1 MQAIDP
7 PSTTLVF
14 DWGDTLMQVFPQY
27 TGPMSAW
34 PEVEALP
41 GAAQALAEL
50 KDKYK
55 LVVATNAINSR
66 SRQVRQALARAGLD
80 DFFSAIFTAREL
92 GARKPALA
100 FFHALQSVLHQE
112 PRQLLMIGDSYRD
125 DILGAQLAG
134 WTTVW
139 FNPSGKASP
148 GLLPL
153 HDLEITRWQELPSAL
168 ASPRLPS
175 YTTCLSWLQE
185 QEIPYN
191 LLDHV
196 QGVAA
201 AAYQLAVWLRAAGQ
215 AVDPLLAHRGGLLH
229 DLAKLKAADRR
240 ISHGELAGLMLKDR
254 GYPQLAEIAHRHMLF
269 SLIEPDTQPLTW
281 EQKLVYFAD
290 KLIERGRLA
299 SLEERIAGLR
309 QRYPQ
314 DSQQISAILPV
325 LRTLENEICT
335 AAGFPA
341 SELIQRLKASF
352 HATG

>member
-1 MQAIDP
+1 MVL
-7 PSTTLVF
+7 PSTQTLVF
-14 DWGDTLMQVFPQY
+14 DWGDTLMRVFPQY
-27 TGPMSAW
+27 TGPMSSW

-41 GAAQALAEL
+41 GAAQALEEL
-50 KDKYK
+50 KRNHKM
-55 LVVATNAINSR
+55 VVATNAVDSS

-80 DFFSAIFTAREL
+80 HLFSAIFTAHEL

-100 FFHALQSVLHQE
+100 FFQALQSVLHQE
-112 PRQLLMIGDSYRD
+112 TRQLVMVGDSYRD

-139 FNPSGKASP
+139 FNPAGKASP

-153 HDLEITRWQELPSAL
+153 QDLEITRWQDLPSAL
-168 ASPRLPS
+168 VSPRLPGYS
-175 YTTCLSWLQE
+175 TCLSWLQE

-191 LLDHV
+191 LLEHV
-196 QGVAA
+196 QGVAS

-215 AVDPLLAHRGGLLH
+215 ALDPLLAHRGGLLH

-269 SLIEPDTQPLTW
+269 SLIEPDTQPHTW

-325 LRTLENEICT
+325 LKALEEEICS
-335 AAGFPA
+335 AAGFPPA
-341 SELIQRLKASF
+341 D
-352 HATG
+352 

>member
-1 MQAIDP
+1 MEP
-7 PSTTLVF
+7 HSTTLVI
-14 DWGDTLMQVFPQY
+14 DWGDTLMRVFPQS
-27 TGPMSAW
+27 TGPMSTW

-41 GAAQALAEL
+41 GTAQALAEL
-50 KDKYK
+50 KDSHK
-55 LVVATNAINSR
+55 LVVATNAVDSH
-66 SRQVRQALARAGLD
+66 SRQVRQALTRAGLD
-80 DFFSAIFTAREL
+80 HFFSAVFTTHEL

-100 FFHALQSVLHQE
+100 FFRALQSLLHQE
-112 PRQLLMIGDSYRD
+112 PRELVMVGDSYRD

-139 FNPSGKASP
+139 FNPSKKAST

-153 HDLEITRWQELPSAL
+153 QDLEVTRWQDLPSAL
-168 ASPRLPS
+168 ASPRLPGYS
-175 YTTCLSWLQE
+175 TCLTWLQE

-215 AVDPLLAHRGGLLH
+215 TVDPLLAHRGGLLH
-229 DLAKLKAADRR
+229 DLAKLKAGDRR

-269 SLIEPDTQPLTW
+269 SLIEPDTQPQTW
-281 EQKLVYFAD
+281 EEKLVYFAD
-290 KLIERGRLA
+290 KLIERGCLA
-299 SLEERIAGLR
+299 SLEERITGLR

-314 DSQQISAILPV
+314 DSQQINAILPV
-325 LRTLENEICT
+325 LQVLEEEICA
-335 AAGFPA
+335 AAGFPP

-352 HATG
+352 HSSG

>member
-1 MQAIDP
+1 MDTS
-7 PSTTLVF
+7 STTIVI
-14 DWGDTLMQVFPQY
+14 DWGDTLLREFPQY
-27 TGPMSAW
+27 TGPMSTW

-50 KDKYK
+50 KDDYK
-55 LVVATNAINSR
+55 MVVATNAVDSS

-80 DFFSAIFTAREL
+80 HFFSAIFTAHEL

-112 PRQLLMIGDSYRD
+112 PRQLVMIGDSYRD

-153 HDLEITRWQELPSAL
+153 QDLEITRWQDLPSAL
-168 ASPRLPS
+168 ASPRLPG
-175 YTTCLSWLQE
+175 YATCLSWLQK
-185 QEIPYN
+185 QEVPYN
-191 LLDHV
+191 LLEHV

-201 AAYQLAVWLRAAGQ
+201 AAYQMAVWLRAAWQ
-215 AVDPLLAHRGGLLH
+215 EVDPLLAHRGGLLH
-229 DLAKLKAADRR
+229 DLAKLKAANRR

-254 GYPQLAEIAHRHMLF
+254 GYPQLAEIAQRHMLF

-314 DSQQISAILPV
+314 DSQRISAILPV
-325 LRTLENEICT
+325 LKALEEEICT
-335 AAGFPA
+335 AAGFPP
-341 SELIQRLKASF
+341 SELLQRLKASYQRV
-352 HATG
+352 